1 MAWDRPAE
9 KQAGEFC
16 PPAHNRCTN
25 SPSSLHHLK
34 RALHLG
40 SLPTCRL
47 ASRPASMGGK
57 HPAVWRR
64 GRRNDG
70 RVTKLG
76 PVGSWESPRGVSHTS
91 PCPLA
96 HYETPSLLTQLQ
108 PVPMSWQGA
117 AMPAL
122 ARVWLT
128 LLTRALGKEP
138 QGPSVWALP
147 QARKLQGQLS
157 QQYCPQA
164 FCTKA
169 HLICKATKATH
180 SQRRRLEANSE

>member
-1 MAWDRPAE
+1 MCDKAWTCGLL
-9 KQAGEFC
+9 GESQRSE
-16 PPAHNRCTN
+16 PHKP
-25 SPSSLHHLK
+25 
-34 RALHLG
+34 
-40 SLPTCRL
+40 LPTGPLRDTEPPDSIT
-47 ASRPASMGGK
+47 AS
-57 HPAVWRR
+57 
-64 GRRNDG
+64 
-70 RVTKLG
+70 
-76 PVGSWESPRGVSHTS
+76 SHVV
-91 PCPLA
+91 A
-96 HYETPSLLTQLQ
+96 
-108 PVPMSWQGA
+108 GA